1 MSYEKRQR
9 IYKTIML
16 VVLVGVISFISATVM
31 VYNKM
36 MGSVQ
41 TKYVMISGE
50 DTSSNPLTRIKTVI
64 DKYYLNEYDEKKMN
78 AEAAKGYVA
87 GLNDKYSEY
96 ISAEEYEQFTAD
108 VIGALEGIGIYYG
121 KTTTNEMMIVSPI
134 ENSAAEK
141 AGLESGDIIKKVDD
155 YVITAE
161 TTTEEVSDKIKGPEG
176 TKVTLEILRENET
189 KTFEITRDLV
199 KLHYVK
205 TEMLENNIGYINLIS
220 FDDGTAEEFKTKL
233 QKLISDGAKSII
245 LDIRNNTGGIV
256 DEATQIADYFLDKG
270 KNIIIV
276 KDKNGKEEA
285 TVTKQDKLTDL
296 PLVVIVNSQTASA
309 AEILA
314 SALKDNMR
322 AELVGTKTYGK
333 GVIQNVYRLKDGSAL
348 KLTTHE
354 YYTAIGNKLNGIGIM
369 PNHQVNVPNGANI
382 YSLTREQDTQL
393 DKAIELLK

>member
-1 MSYEKRQR
+1 MSYEKKQR

-41 TKYVMISGE
+41 TKYVMLGGT
-50 DTSSNPLTRIKTVI
+50 DTSSPLSRVKTVI
-64 DKYYLNEYDEKKMN
+64 EKYYLGEYDEEKMN
-78 AEAAKGYVA
+78 AEAVRGYVA
-87 GLNDKYSEY
+87 GLDDEYSEY
-96 ISAEEYEQFTAD
+96 ISAEEYEQFSTD
-108 VIGALEGIGIYYG
+108 VMGSLVGIGIYYG

-134 ENSAAEK
+134 ENSVAEK
-141 AGLESGDIIKKVDD
+141 AGIEAGDIIKKVDD
-155 YVITAE
+155 YVVTASS
-161 TTTEEVSDKIKGPEG
+161 TTEEVAEKIKGPEG
-176 TKVTLEILRENET
+176 TKVTLQILRDNET
-189 KTFEITRDLV
+189 KTFEITRELV

-205 TEMLENNIGYINLIS
+205 TEILENNIGYINLIS

-233 QKLISDGAKSII
+233 QKLISDGAKSIV
-245 LDIRNNTGGIV
+245 LDLRNNTGGIV

-276 KDKNGKEEA
+276 KDKNGNEDA

-296 PLVVIVNSQTASA
+296 PLVVLVNSQTASS

-322 AELVGTKTYGK
+322 AELVGTKTFGK
-333 GVIQNVYRLKDGSAL
+333 GVIQNVYRLKDGGAL

-382 YSLTREQDTQL
+382 YSLTRAQDTQL